1 MKTKTS
7 LNALYS
13 FPSFRARSKLKGI
26 LGDSHARI
34 ITLVRRQKKR
44 CAAHAAKPLGA
55 STTGGLTASA
65 IWTRAAREST
75 WNSSIAGSIAAG
87 AVA

>member
-13 FPSFRARSKLKGI
+13 FPCFRARTQLKGI

-34 ITLVRRQKKR
+34 VTLIRRQKKR
-44 CAAHAAKPLGA
+44 YAVHAASLREA
-55 STTGGLTASA
+55 STIARLTKSG
-65 IWTRAAREST
+65 IWTPVAYGSI
-75 WNSSIAGSIAAG
+75 WNLSIAGWIAAG
-87 AVA
+87 AAA

>member
-34 ITLVRRQKKR
+34 ITLARRQKKR
-44 CAAHAAKPLGA
+44 CAAHAAMPRA
-55 STTGGLTASA
+55 TSMTDAFTGCA
-65 IWTRAAREST
+65 IWTRAALGFI
-75 WNSSIAGSIAAG
+75 WNSNTAGLIAG
-87 AVA
+87 AVMP